1 MLLRGYAANGHVGAF
16 VIVDVHP
23 ARGMLLYLA
32 YALPLVLAQPLVAHG
47 SVESFNIGILLGLAR
62 LNVLQLDTPVLSP
75 ALDALADVLGP
86 VVAANRIGFASPLDD
101 VLQASD
107 HALTG

>member
-1 MLLRGYAANGHVGAF
+1 MLLRGHAANGHVGAF

-23 ARGMLLYLA
+23 LRGVLLHLA

-47 SVESFNIGILLGLAR
+47 SVESLNIGILLRLAR
-62 LNVLQLDTPVLSP
+62 LDVLQLNAPVLGPS
-75 ALDALADVLGP
+75 LNALADVLWP
-86 VVAANRIGFASPLDD
+86 VVAADGIGLASPQDD